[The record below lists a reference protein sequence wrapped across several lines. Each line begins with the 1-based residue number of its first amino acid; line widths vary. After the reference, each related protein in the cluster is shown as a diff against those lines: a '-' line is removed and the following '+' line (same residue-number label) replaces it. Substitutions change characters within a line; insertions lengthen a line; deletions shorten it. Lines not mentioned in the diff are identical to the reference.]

1 MIEGLTPAQTRAL
14 TRINVGASALSF
26 AGTSFIV
33 MCYILFKDLRT
44 FPFKL
49 IFYLSLSVRLA
60 NSMHHEI
67 LNVIVVIP
75 FFSFRYGILWRSAER
90 AYCARAGHDEQS
102 LQYVRVSVLVCTLL
116 MG

>member
-1 MIEGLTPAQTRAL
+1 VIERSGEEFCHSGKILWGVKVVVVFVGGKMIEGLTSAQTRAL

-49 IFYLSLSVRLA
+49 IFYLSLSVSCELR
-60 NSMHHEI
+60 
-67 LNVIVVIP
+67 IP
-75 FFSFRYGILWRSAER
+75 
-90 AYCARAGHDEQS
+90 
-102 LQYVRVSVLVCTLL
+102 
-116 MG
+116 